1 MNDNLKLKDKSSEEE
16 NKEEKSFKDFLTEIK
31 KQAREEYLAEE
42 GYKSI
47 PGMENMSPKE
57 VELYFE
63 NLRRTNK

>member
-31 KQAREEYLAEE
+31 KQAREEYFAEE

-57 VELYFE
+57 AELYSE
-63 NLRRTNK
+63 NLRRNNK